1 MNIPT
6 SLKQGVGSS
15 AGLAV
20 LLVVERALIPVT
32 LDFLYLTT
40 TEALVIKVAVGVE
53 QWLDYGTALSVLH
66 VVEGELIV
74 VSLGLLGLGLLG
86 LDLFGLGF
94 IGLGFIDGVTAAE
107 SVVVGISISGH
118 HWIGYDGVL
127 SILLVVEWALVVI
140 SLDLLLRNF
149 VS

>member
-6 SLKQGVGSS
+6 SLKQGVSSS

-66 VVEGELIV
+66 VVEGELIF
-74 VSLGLLGLGLLG
+74 VSLGLLGLCLL
-86 LDLFGLGF
+86 GLGF

-107 SVVVGISISGH
+107 SVVVGIPISGH

-127 SILLVVEWALVVI
+127 TILLVFEWALVVI
-140 SLDLLLRNF
+140 SLDLL
-149 VS
+149 